1 MRSALRDDSGFLPIV
16 IIPPPAR
23 PPRSPAEV
31 LQEVCRVA
39 SGEHRGAS
47 APSVGCR
54 FMTASMRAWRVHEY
68 GQPLDVLRL
77 ETVDVPEPE
86 AGEVRV
92 RVQAIPLNLNDLE
105 RINGGNMAVRPE
117 FPYSP
122 GMEVM
127 GVVDACG
134 PGTDYWLGAR
144 VAAMPKQAYGGYAEY
159 AICPAVS
166 MFALPDDVPLP
177 DAAALYFPFHL
188 AWLGLFDRAAL
199 QAGESVLIHA
209 AAGGSGS
216 AAVQLA
222 KWAGARVFATAGT
235 DEKLAL
241 CRELGA
247 DVAINY
253 TTDDFAEVVLR
264 ETEQRG
270 VDVVFDNVGD
280 AVWASSIKCTAY
292 NGRYVM
298 MGAASDKKKVDEP
311 FIVPRQVIA
320 ANIKLCGALL
330 AYATPEVA
338 AFVKQAVGY
347 NFASRELGEQIMAS
361 ILDLVQRGDVRTV
374 IGAVVGFEELPGA
387 IDAMAKRATTGRTIV
402 LV

>member
-1 MRSALRDDSGFLPIV
+1 
-16 IIPPPAR
+16 
-23 PPRSPAEV
+23 
-31 LQEVCRVA
+31 
-39 SGEHRGAS
+39 
-47 APSVGCR
+47 
-54 FMTASMRAWRVHEY
+54 MTDVMRAWRVHEY
-68 GQPLDVLRL
+68 GDPLDVLRL
-77 ETVDVPEPE
+77 ESVEVPEPE
-86 AGEVRV
+86 GGDVRV
-92 RVQAIPLNLNDLE
+92 RVEAIPLNLNDLE

-134 PGTDYWLGAR
+134 PGTEDWLGAR

-166 MFALPDDVPLP
+166 MFSLPDDLPLP

-199 QAGESVLIHA
+199 QPGESVLVHA

-222 KWAGARVFATAGT
+222 KWRGARVFATAGT
-235 DEKLAL
+235 DEKVAL

-253 TTDDFAEVVLR
+253 NTEDFAEVVLR
-264 ETEQRG
+264 ETANRG

-280 AVWASSIKCTAY
+280 AVWAASVKSTAY

-298 MGAASDKKKVDEP
+298 MGAASDKTKVDEP
-311 FIVPRQVIA
+311 FVVPRQVIA

-330 AYATPEVA
+330 AYATPDIA

-347 NFASRELGEQIMAS
+347 NFAPRELGEEIMAS
-361 ILDLVQRGDVRTV
+361 VIDLVRAGDVRPV
-374 IGAVVGFEELPGA
+374 IGSVVGFDALPAA
-387 IDAMAKRATTGRTIV
+387 IDAMARRLTTGRTII
-402 LV
+402 LVES